1 MKKKIITAVF
11 ASLSAF
17 AILAVGAS
25 AEGINMTD
33 DGKVTVQSKEQ
44 GVYAL
49 QFSLD
54 VKASDG
60 AEVSFEFDGG
70 LTVRIADYRYSG
82 ETGVMNVYVADN
94 SPLFDKSESLNIGK
108 IKGGEASIVEN
119 SFKFVDGAFGVR
131 LAQADNPDN
140 PDNPDTPDTPVNPG
154 TPDTPISSDTQT
166 TEPENTGASDNPV
179 SSESQP
185 SNTENTE
192 ETKGSDIPVSSG
204 SDITSSEA
212 SAADNGNDGDVQ
224 NSQSTAAANGNDTD
238 NDDPDPG
245 TGVFNEATP
254 ILITVMFASILAA
267 STAIL
272 AKRSRKK

>member
-25 AEGINMTD
+25 ADGINMTD

-70 LTVRIADYRYSG
+70 LTVRIADYRYS
-82 ETGVMNVYVADN
+82 EDTGVMNVYVADN

-108 IKGGEASIVEN
+108 VKGGEASIVEN

-140 PDNPDTPDTPVNPG
+140 PDTPDTPDTPVNPG
-154 TPDTPISSDTQT
+154 TPDTPVSSDTQT

-185 SNTENTE
+185 SNTEETE
-192 ETKGSDIPVSSG
+192 GSDNPVSSG

-224 NSQSTAAANGNDTD
+224 NSQSTAAASGNVTD

>member
-25 AEGINMTD
+25 ADGINMTD

-70 LTVRIADYRYSG
+70 LTVRIADYRYS
-82 ETGVMNVYVADN
+82 EDTGVMNVYVADN

-108 IKGGEASIVEN
+108 VKGGEASIVEN

-140 PDNPDTPDTPVNPG
+140 PDTPDTPDTPVNPG

-185 SNTENTE
+185 SNTEETE
-192 ETKGSDIPVSSG
+192 GSDNPVSSG

-224 NSQSTAAANGNDTD
+224 NSQSTAAASGNVTD

>member
-70 LTVRIADYRYSG
+70 LTVRIADYRYS
-82 ETGVMNVYVADN
+82 EDTGVMNVYVADN

-108 IKGGEASIVEN
+108 IKGGEASIVKN

-154 TPDTPISSDTQT
+154 TPDTPVSSDTQT

-185 SNTENTE
+185 SNTEETE
-192 ETKGSDIPVSSG
+192 GSDNPVSSG